1 MGITIT
7 NIRYFCPVES
17 QSGQWEGSVAEWG
30 WTAMRIG
37 TMQLMVVLSKE
48 QAGDENVE
56 GWHCASEENES
67 VGAVNHWGWQQ
78 SGEPRLIVCP
88 V

>member
-1 MGITIT
+1 
-7 NIRYFCPVES
+7 
-17 QSGQWEGSVAEWG
+17 
-30 WTAMRIG
+30 MRIG

-78 SGEPRLIVCP
+78 SGESRLIVCP